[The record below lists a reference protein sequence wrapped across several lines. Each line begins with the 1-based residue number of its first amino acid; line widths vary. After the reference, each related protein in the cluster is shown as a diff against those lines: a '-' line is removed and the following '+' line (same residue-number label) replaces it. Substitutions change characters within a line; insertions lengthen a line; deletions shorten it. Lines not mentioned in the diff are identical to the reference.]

1 MISFDEA
8 ILKIETLASPLPAKK
23 IPFADCGGLTLAEDL
38 NARSNTP
45 ANNVSAMD
53 GYGVREQDLKALLST
68 PATPV
73 RLPIHGESFAG
84 SEPQDP
90 PPAGSCIRIFT
101 GAPVPNGIDRVII
114 QENVHREG
122 DIAVFNTPLKGSDN
136 IRKTASDFAAGD
148 TLLTRGTLLNW
159 KCMTTAAAAD
169 QGTLFVHPRP
179 RLIVLATG
187 DELMPPGQAYTK
199 AGAIPESVSY
209 GINTLIT
216 ECGAQ
221 VVRSERLND
230 DPKRLEKAAK
240 LALRE
245 ADIIVVT
252 GGASVGERDYAKSM
266 FERFGMEMI
275 FSKVAMKPGK
285 PVWCARVGHTIILGL
300 PGNPS
305 SALVTARLFLKPL
318 LLGLSGRDTME
329 GTQPRLI
336 ECRDD
341 IPANGDRE
349 NFMRGYV
356 EDGKAVL
363 FSFQDSSSQLTL
375 AKADILIR
383 RPPNAPSAKA
393 GDKLPVYDF

>member
-1 MISFDEA
+1 MISFDDA
-8 ILKIETLASPLPAKK
+8 IHKIETIATPLSPKK
-23 IPFADCGGLTLAEDL
+23 IPFADCARLTLAEDL
-38 NARSNTP
+38 NARSNAP
-45 ANNVSAMD
+45 AHNVSAMD
-53 GYGVREQDLKALLST
+53 GYGVRDKDLSGLNTSPNT
-68 PATPV
+68 PI
-73 RLPIHGESFAG
+73 RLPIHSESFAG
-84 SEPQDP
+84 SEPQKSP
-90 PPAGSCIRIFT
+90 PEGSCVRIFT
-101 GAPVPNGIDRVII
+101 GAPVPEGIDRVII
-114 QENVHREG
+114 QENVERDG
-122 DIAVFNTPLKGSDN
+122 DFAVFKTPPSQNDH
-136 IRKTASDFAAGD
+136 IRKTGSDFQAGQ
-148 TLLTRGTLLNW
+148 TLLTRGTQLNW
-159 KCMTTAAAAD
+159 KSMTTAAAAD
-169 QGTLFVHPRP
+169 QGTLLVYPRP

-187 DELMPPGQAYTK
+187 DELMPPGQAHTK
-199 AGAIPESVSY
+199 LGSIPESVSY
-209 GINTLIT
+209 GINTLIV
-216 ECGAQ
+216 ENGAQ

-230 DPKRLEKAAK
+230 DPRRLEKAAK

-266 FERFGMEMI
+266 FEKFGMEMI

-318 LLGLSGRDTME
+318 LLGLSGRAIKDCTKAKM
-329 GTQPRLI
+329 I
-336 ECRDD
+336 ESCAD

-349 NFMRGYV
+349 NFMRGYL
-356 EDGKAVL
+356 EDGKINL

-383 RPPNAPSAKA
+383 RPPNAPAAKA